1 MKPDPARRP
10 RVVLL
15 QTQAEN
21 AGAQEIARILGHG
34 LQTRGFDV
42 HFGFFFRRT
51 AGYDRAPGVFFG
63 ADHRPTGPISFARM
77 ASRIRRRIRDL
88 QPDAVLT
95 FQHYGNIFGAPL
107 ARAARART
115 VLANL
120 NSTLKALPF
129 WVGGVDWL
137 LSATGIYTCAI
148 ANSASTEA
156 EFRTLPP
163 PFGSRLVRIDHG
175 FEPKLSAL
183 SKSAA
188 REQLSLPRD
197 AVLLGNVGRL
207 HPQKNQQALIALL
220 PGNPDWHVALAGQGR
235 SLEALQARARQHGC
249 LDRVHFVGELAP
261 DQVGAFLRSLDA
273 FVFTSLHETFGL
285 AAVEAANNG
294 IPVVS
299 HDLDVMREVLSVE
312 GGPCAR
318 FADVT
323 DLPALQAAVC
333 DVLGDPVLAATL
345 IERGRRL
352 RDKYALDTMVDAY
365 AALLAKN
372 GVRVPAAMSAA
383 EPARS

>member
-1 MKPDPARRP
+1 MSPAPPKRP
-10 RVVLL
+10 RIVLL

-34 LQTRGFDV
+34 LKARGFDV

-51 AGYDRAPGVFFG
+51 AGYDKAPGVFFG
-63 ADHRPTGPISFARM
+63 ADHRPTGPISVARM

-95 FQHYGNIFGAPL
+95 FQHYGNIIGAPL
-107 ARAARART
+107 ARAAGARI

-129 WVGGVDWL
+129 WVGGADWL
-137 LSATGIYTCAI
+137 LSATGIYACAV
-148 ANSASTEA
+148 ANSAVTEA
-156 EFRTLPP
+156 EFRGLPP
-163 PFGSRLVRIDHG
+163 PFGSKLVRIDHG

-183 SKSAA
+183 SKAAA

-197 AVLLGNVGRL
+197 AILLGNVGRL

-220 PGNPDWHVALAGQGR
+220 PANPDWHVALAGQGR
-235 SLEALQARARQHGC
+235 SLEALQVRARQLGC
-249 LDRVHFVGELAP
+249 LDRVHFVGELP
-261 DQVGAFLRSLDA
+261 PEQVGAFLKALDV

-299 HDLDVMREVLSVE
+299 HDLEVMREVLSVD
-312 GGPCAR
+312 GSPCAR
-318 FADVT
+318 FADAN
-323 DLPALQAAVC
+323 DLPALQAVVRE
-333 DVLGDPVLAATL
+333 VLGDRALAATL
-345 IERGRRL
+345 IERGGRL
-352 RDKYALDTMVDAY
+352 REKYALDTMVDAY
-365 AALLAKN
+365 AALLASN
-372 GVRVPAAMSAA
+372 GVPVPAAMSVA